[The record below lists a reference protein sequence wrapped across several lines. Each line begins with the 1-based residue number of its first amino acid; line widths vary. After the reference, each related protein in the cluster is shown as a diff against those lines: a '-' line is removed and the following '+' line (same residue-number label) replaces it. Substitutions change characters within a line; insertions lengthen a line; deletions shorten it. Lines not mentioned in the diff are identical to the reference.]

1 MMWETVS
8 KAEIIARN
16 IYQCQKSFEEEL
28 KNIAVPSEVMKQIG
42 VDICRLPSVDEFEY
56 LIICID
62 YFSKWPEAKP
72 IHDKSSPTVS
82 QFLFELIC
90 RHGCFAIQ
98 INDQDREFV
107 NEVADELHSMTGSQ
121 QRVTSAY
128 HPKSNGLVKHQNRK
142 IKNALVKVFDQ
153 NPE

>member
-1 MMWETVS
+1 MMWQTVS

-28 KNIAVPSEVMKQIG
+28 KNSAVPSEVMKQIG

-72 IHDKSSPTVS
+72 IHDKSRPTVS

-107 NEVADELHSMTGSQ
+107 NEDADELHSMTGSQ
-121 QRVTSAY
+121 QRVTS
-128 HPKSNGLVKHQNRK
+128 
-142 IKNALVKVFDQ
+142 VFTQ
-153 NPE
+153 KAMV